1 MNMLYS
7 NGYIVTYRKTR
18 SLLQSVTGANTRQLT
33 TVRVVSN
40 GFQLLIWVKKYISIN
55 TCTTKTIDTEFP
67 KYI

>member
-33 TVRVVSN
+33 TVRVVRN
-40 GFQLLIWVKKYISIN
+40 GFQLLIPNQIYGLKN
-55 TCTTKTIDTEFP
+55 TSL
-67 KYI
+67 

>member
-40 GFQLLIWVKKYISIN
+40 GFQLLIPTQIYGLKN
-55 TCTTKTIDTEFP
+55 TSL
-67 KYI
+67 

>member
-7 NGYIVTYRKTR
+7 NGYILTYRYIQTR

-40 GFQLLIWVKKYISIN
+40 GFQLLIPNQIYGLKN
-55 TCTTKTIDTEFP
+55 TSL
-67 KYI
+67 

>member
-7 NGYIVTYRKTR
+7 NGYIVTYRNTR

-40 GFQLLIWVKKYISIN
+40 GFQLLIPNQIYGLKN
-55 TCTTKTIDTEFP
+55 TSL
-67 KYI
+67 

>member
-18 SLLQSVTGANTRQLT
+18 SLLQSVTGA

-40 GFQLLIWVKKYISIN
+40 GFQLLIPNQIYGLKN
-55 TCTTKTIDTEFP
+55 TSL
-67 KYI
+67 

>member
-7 NGYIVTYRKTR
+7 NGYIVTYRQTR

-40 GFQLLIWVKKYISIN
+40 GFQLLIPNQIYGLKN
-55 TCTTKTIDTEFP
+55 TSL
-67 KYI
+67 

>member
-40 GFQLLIWVKKYISIN
+40 GFQLLIPNQIYRLKYTSI
-55 TCTTKTIDTEFP
+55 
-67 KYI
+67 

>member
-33 TVRVVSN
+33 TVRVVRN
-40 GFQLLIWVKKYISIN
+40 GFQLLIPNQIYGLKIHLYKYMYN
-55 TCTTKTIDTEFP
+55 END
-67 KYI
+67 